1 MEALSF
7 LRSVVSSLG
16 VSGSQQ
22 GYVNFRLS
30 EGLEIFCVTKN
41 LCDVFKVSLG
51 AERIPAVIFKAEP

>member
-41 LCDVFKVSLG
+41 LCDVFMVSLG
-51 AERIPAVIFKAEP
+51 A